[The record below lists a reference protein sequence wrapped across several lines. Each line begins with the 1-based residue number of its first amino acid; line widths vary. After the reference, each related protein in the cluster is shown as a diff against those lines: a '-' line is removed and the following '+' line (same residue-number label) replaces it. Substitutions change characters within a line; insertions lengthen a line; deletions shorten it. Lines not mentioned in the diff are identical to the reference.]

1 MTEERRAELYD
12 RGHLKRDWVIGERVW
27 RHPTM
32 RQAPDPPSA
41 GSHPPATKAPPPHL
55 RACTE
60 GEEAQQGRGTKRA
73 MGGPPPPMLAGGATL
88 AALAALA
95 AMWDGYRVIRPHAE
109 EVVAVVA
116 EEVAYATSSAI
127 RLGTV
132 AFATLVCAATVTALR
147 GMRLSYSRVE
157 VQLVNDASCVELLLT
172 AFTYD
177 DPELTAAAT
186 AARLQGAEV
195 RLLIDLQKAQ
205 ACKESGRILQQLLD
219 AQIEVRTTCG
229 CAEDGVALFVGSH
242 NLTTASPANREFV
255 TELRMPAADTR
266 VATYR
271 SWYEGMWSSFE
282 GIQVETGAAPSRRV
296 RGKKAP
302 QSDAA
307 KFAVAVQVTRLAVA
321 LIFSSGTAAFYAL
334 LYRRGKQPEGLPRDF
349 FIGKDVAHA
358 SDELDFYARLREAVK
373 EGGSWAAFGRMAM
386 ACPGIVRLE
395 CLGAKSHLRTKRLL
409 LLLENLRHGFE
420 RMRLL
425 DVKLGAETSVA
436 GWKGKSRLN
445 AWKNACVDQRT
456 NSAVEGFRL
465 EGMELPPQSLEKR
478 ILEVLQAKSTATAK
492 YISPKV
498 IRRFTLQR
506 LRAADFLESW
516 LDVSDLGAGAELH
529 AQKAALATFKQTQLL
544 LTAVLGLEVPQQWIG
559 SSVALAMEVG
569 SSRCLGP
576 PPRVAV
582 KVFDWGRA
590 ELNTLEDFNSLAS
603 EEKESRRRYW
613 KQYLQALA
621 RMHWELGRLVAH
633 RFCCP
638 AWSVFVMELRAVTP
652 VVLRAALLGETLSA
666 SQEVLG
672 MGLFQMSPEGGHGE
686 ISLPLLG
693 AVRQETLLGSLRLRI
708 GIPVHGI
715 GACSVEVCETFDVEV
730 GELFGCIVT
739 VKVIAFERPGDA
751 RMHLE
756 AFQSGCPA
764 PLPRGHVC
772 SRSTS
777 PATATQGKLVWQ
789 DHLEFYGLGEA
800 AQAAEAEVRDC
811 LESLGVDCTGDWLAS
826 MPPSISEPAD
836 VDEKAA
842 AFLTCVL
849 PSLDTA
855 KSISQ

>member
-1 MTEERRAELYD
+1 M
-12 RGHLKRDWVIGERVW
+12 
-27 RHPTM
+27 
-32 RQAPDPPSA
+32 
-41 GSHPPATKAPPPHL
+41 
-55 RACTE
+55 
-60 GEEAQQGRGTKRA
+60 
-73 MGGPPPPMLAGGATL
+73 
-88 AALAALA
+88 
-95 AMWDGYRVIRPHAE
+95 
-109 EVVAVVA
+109 
-116 EEVAYATSSAI
+116 
-127 RLGTV
+127 
-132 AFATLVCAATVTALR
+132 
-147 GMRLSYSRVE
+147 
-157 VQLVNDASCVELLLT
+157 
-172 AFTYD
+172 
-177 DPELTAAAT
+177 
-186 AARLQGAEV
+186 
-195 RLLIDLQKAQ
+195 
-205 ACKESGRILQQLLD
+205 
-219 AQIEVRTTCG
+219 
-229 CAEDGVALFVGSH
+229 
-242 NLTTASPANREFV
+242 
-255 TELRMPAADTR
+255 
-266 VATYR
+266 
-271 SWYEGMWSSFE
+271 
-282 GIQVETGAAPSRRV
+282 
-296 RGKKAP
+296 
-302 QSDAA
+302 
-307 KFAVAVQVTRLAVA
+307 
-321 LIFSSGTAAFYAL
+321 
-334 LYRRGKQPEGLPRDF
+334 
-349 FIGKDVAHA
+349 
-358 SDELDFYARLREAVK
+358 
-373 EGGSWAAFGRMAM
+373 
-386 ACPGIVRLE
+386 
-395 CLGAKSHLRTKRLL
+395 
-409 LLLENLRHGFE
+409 
-420 RMRLL
+420 
-425 DVKLGAETSVA
+425 A

>member
-1 MTEERRAELYD
+1 
-12 RGHLKRDWVIGERVW
+12 
-27 RHPTM
+27 
-32 RQAPDPPSA
+32 
-41 GSHPPATKAPPPHL
+41 
-55 RACTE
+55 
-60 GEEAQQGRGTKRA
+60 
-73 MGGPPPPMLAGGATL
+73 
-88 AALAALA
+88 
-95 AMWDGYRVIRPHAE
+95 
-109 EVVAVVA
+109 
-116 EEVAYATSSAI
+116 
-127 RLGTV
+127 
-132 AFATLVCAATVTALR
+132 
-147 GMRLSYSRVE
+147 
-157 VQLVNDASCVELLLT
+157 
-172 AFTYD
+172 
-177 DPELTAAAT
+177 
-186 AARLQGAEV
+186 
-195 RLLIDLQKAQ
+195 
-205 ACKESGRILQQLLD
+205 
-219 AQIEVRTTCG
+219 
-229 CAEDGVALFVGSH
+229 
-242 NLTTASPANREFV
+242 
-255 TELRMPAADTR
+255 
-266 VATYR
+266 
-271 SWYEGMWSSFE
+271 
-282 GIQVETGAAPSRRV
+282 
-296 RGKKAP
+296 
-302 QSDAA
+302 
-307 KFAVAVQVTRLAVA
+307 
-321 LIFSSGTAAFYAL
+321 GTAAFYAL

-849 PSLDTA
+849 PSLDT
-855 KSISQ
+855 